1 MNMFMAVFQHFSA
14 LHLAFVVQLVL
25 TVVCLG
31 MVVVIHEL
39 GHLVV
44 ARKLGVR
51 VERFTVGFGPE
62 IFGWTASGIRY
73 AVCAVPLGGM
83 VKMAGEF
90 QDERANQP
98 DEFFSQAWYRRNL
111 IALAGPV
118 MNYVLAFVLFAMV
131 AGVWGIL
138 QPSSLPIVGD
148 MIPGLPAAVAGFHE
162 NDRILRINNGPIAS
176 WEEMA
181 KFIHEHPDEKL
192 KVDVERTSP
201 DAKKPQ
207 AVSIILTPRRDPQLG
222 IGLIGIMPMVDKIR
236 PGFTGS
242 IKAASSDVKV
252 WTLQPLK
259 YLSSKI
265 RRFEG
270 PKELSGPL
278 GIAQMVTKATREGM
292 ANVIYL
298 IAVISTGLG
307 LFNLFPIPVLD
318 GGHVLLYTIEGIIR
332 RPLSRRVMQVAN
344 AIGLSLVL
352 TIFLYASYQDVL
364 RWRLGFWK

>member
-1 MNMFMAVFQHFSA
+1 MIEFTLRIM
-14 LHLAFVVQLVL
+14 L
-25 TVVCLG
+25 TVICLG
-31 MVVVIHEL
+31 LVVVIHEM
-39 GHLVV
+39 GHLLM

-62 IFGWTASGIRY
+62 LFGWTSHEIRY

-83 VKMAGEF
+83 VKLAGEF
-90 QDERANQP
+90 QDERHNKP
-98 DEFFSQAWYRRNL
+98 DEFFSQPWYRRNL

-118 MNYVLAFVLFAMV
+118 MNYILAFTLFAVV
-131 AGVWGIL
+131 AGVWGVF
-138 QPSSLPIVGD
+138 QPSSLPVVGD
-148 MIPGLPAAVAGFHE
+148 LIVGLPAAMAGIHE
-162 NDRILRINNGPIAS
+162 GDRIVSINKNPVTT

-181 KFIHEHPDEKL
+181 NVIHTHPEQKL
-192 KVDVERTSP
+192 NVLIERPSGTAAP
-201 DAKKPQ
+201 ART
-207 AVSIILTPRRDPQLG
+207 VTIFLTPRRDPQQG
-222 IGLIGIMPMVDKIR
+222 IGLIGIMPKVDKVK
-236 PGFTGS
+236 PGVRGS
-242 IKAASSDVKV
+242 VKAAWRDVSM
-252 WTLQPLK
+252 WTMQPLK
-259 YLSSKI
+259 YLTSKI
-265 RRFEG
+265 RHFEG

-278 GIAQMVTKATREGM
+278 GIAQMVTKATREGLSY
-292 ANVIYL
+292 VIYL
-298 IAVISTGLG
+298 IAIISTGLG